1 MPKMQAFFP
10 QIVCATTGGT
20 DAAGGTDATGGTAAK
35 SVNSQIYGVAA
46 LTIKKS
52 CGSLLI
58 FFKFFD
64 PNKNDNNSRNQ
75 KFC

>member
-46 LTIKKS
+46 LTKKNRAAAS
-52 CGSLLI
+52 
-58 FFKFFD
+58 
-64 PNKNDNNSRNQ
+64 
-75 KFC
+75 